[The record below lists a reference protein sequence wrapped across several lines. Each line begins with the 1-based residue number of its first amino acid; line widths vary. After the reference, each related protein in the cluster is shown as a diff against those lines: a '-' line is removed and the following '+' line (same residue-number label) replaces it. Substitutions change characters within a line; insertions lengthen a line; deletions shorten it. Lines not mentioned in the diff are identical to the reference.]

1 MVDDEREAGRL
12 GGLVGDVRSGVGGA
26 VAPGREARAAAT
38 EGFFTSHPQPVVV
51 FDPRTLEL
59 LAVNPACSLVF
70 GFRPDSLS
78 GLRIL
83 DLHPGEARGALRERY
98 SVAVPPYVVDSLGAV
113 AGSNGGAGGTGVRL
127 SGKSG
132 EFDGVV
138 NVFETVFAGRQARLA
153 LVNDVTQHARSESDL
168 NERLALAQKVQ
179 YLAHNDPVTDLPN
192 RERFETLLLDA
203 LSAARGANLKVAV
216 LYLELHG
223 FRLIHD
229 GISQAAADDML
240 RAAARRLRTVT
251 HGAHV
256 ARFGTDEFAIVTRP
270 LSDTVEATNIAQRV
284 VATLVEPLNLDG
296 KTVTF
301 RPRVGVAV
309 YPDHADKPGDLLKAA
324 SQAKFRAKAA
334 RGPSFAVFRPGMR
347 VQAVERLTFEG
358 ERRDARGSGQL
369 TLYYQPRLRLSDA
382 QLVGVEAL
390 VRWRHP
396 DRGLLSP
403 DSFVPLAEEAGLI
416 GTLGRE
422 VLEMAT
428 SQLRLWQ
435 DGGFSVPR
443 VAVNLSPLEMRSGGL
458 IEQVRWALNKARM
471 PAERLELEVTETAA
485 LIDRHRGS
493 EVLAALRAMGVTVTL
508 DDFGTG
514 YASLTHLRELPVDAI
529 KLDRGFLE
537 QQGKPLTQGADLA
550 ILKAVAALGRALG
563 VSVTAEGVE
572 TEAQLLQVVEAGCDS
587 VQGFLVSRPVAPA
600 FVQDAARKASGVLD
614 ALRVGRR

>member
-1 MVDDEREAGRL
+1 MGDDEREAGRH
-12 GGLVGDVRSGVGGA
+12 GDVDGGRD
-26 VAPGREARAAAT
+26 VRAAAT
-38 EGFFTSHPQPVVV
+38 EGFFRSHPHTVVV

-59 LAVNPACSLVF
+59 LAVNPAGCRVF
-70 GFRPDSLS
+70 GLTAEALS

-83 DLHPGEARGALRERY
+83 DLHPGETRAALRARY
-98 SVAVPPYVVDSLGAV
+98 AAAVPPYVVDDPGAR
-113 AGSNGGAGGTGVRL
+113 GSERGGPDRAGVRL
-127 SGKSG
+127 AGTAG
-132 EFDGVV
+132 EFEAVV
-138 NVFETVFAGRQARLA
+138 SVFETVFDGRPARLA
-153 LVNDVTQHARSESDL
+153 LVDDVTQHERSESDL
-168 NERLALAQKVQ
+168 NERLALAQKVK

-203 LSAARGANLKVAV
+203 MSAARGANLKVAV

-229 GISQAAADDML
+229 GISQEAADDLL
-240 RAAARRLRTVT
+240 RAAARRLRTVA

-296 KTVTF
+296 RTVTF

-309 YPDHADKPGDLLKAA
+309 YPDHADKPGDLMKAA
-324 SQAKFRAKAA
+324 SQAKFRAKAS

-347 VQAVERLTFEG
+347 VRAQERLSLEG
-358 ERRDARGSGQL
+358 ELRDALGSGQL
-369 TLYYQPRLRLSDA
+369 TLYYQPRLRLTDA
-382 QLVGVEAL
+382 KLVGVEAL
-390 VRWRHP
+390 IRWRHP
-396 DRGLLSP
+396 ERGLLSP
-403 DSFVPLAEEAGLI
+403 DSFVPLAEEAGLV

-422 VLEMAT
+422 VLDMAAT
-428 SQLRLWQ
+428 QLRLWQ

-443 VAVNLSPLEMRSGGL
+443 VAVNLSPLELRSGGL
-458 IEQVRWALNKARM
+458 IDQVRWALNKARL

-493 EVLAALRAMGVTVTL
+493 EVLAALRALGVTVTL

-537 QQGKPLTQGADLA
+537 QQGKPLSSEADLA

-572 TEAQLLQVVEAGCDS
+572 TAAQLKQVVEAGCDS
-587 VQGFLVSRPVAPA
+587 VQGFLLSQPVAPA
-600 FVQDAARKASGVLD
+600 FVQDAARKASSVLD
-614 ALRVGRR
+614 SFRVGRR

>member
-1 MVDDEREAGRL
+1 MGDDERDEYRRAT
-12 GGLVGDVRSGVGGA
+12 VGDGATVGYDGA
-26 VAPGREARAAAT
+26 AARNSARAAAT
-38 EGFFTSHPQPVVV
+38 EGFFTTHPQPVVV

-59 LAVNPACSLVF
+59 LAVNPAGCRTF
-70 GFRPDSLS
+70 GLSPDALS

-83 DLHPGEARGALRERY
+83 DLHPGESRGTLRERY
-98 SVAVPPYVVDSLGAV
+98 SSAVPPYVVDGAV
-113 AGSNGGAGGTGVRL
+113 APGTARNDADVGGVRL
-127 SGKSG
+127 VGKAG

-138 NVFETVFAGRQARLA
+138 NVFETVFDGRPARLA
-153 LVNDVTQHARSESDL
+153 LVNDVTQHSRSESDL

-229 GISQAAADDML
+229 GISQGAADDML
-240 RAAARRLRTVT
+240 RAAARRLRTVA
-251 HGAHV
+251 HGAQV

-309 YPDHADKPGDLLKAA
+309 YPDHADRPGDLLKAA
-324 SQAKFRAKAA
+324 SQAKFRAKAS

-347 VQAVERLTFEG
+347 VQAQERLTLEA
-358 ERRDARGSGQL
+358 ELRDALGSGQL
-369 TLYYQPRLRLSDA
+369 TLYYQPRLRLADA
-382 QLVGVEAL
+382 KLVGVEAL

-396 DRGLLSP
+396 ERGLLSP
-403 DSFVPLAEEAGLI
+403 DSFVPLAEETGLI
-416 GTLGRE
+416 GNLGRE
-422 VLEMAT
+422 VLDLAT
-428 SQLRLWQ
+428 TQLRLWQ

-443 VAVNLSPLEMRSGGL
+443 VAVNLSPLELRSGGL
-458 IEQVRWALNKARM
+458 IDQVRWALNKARM
-471 PAERLELEVTETAA
+471 PTERLELEVTETAA
-485 LIDRHRGS
+485 LIDRNRGS
-493 EVLAALRAMGVTVTL
+493 EVLAALRAMGVAVTL

-537 QQGKPLTQGADLA
+537 QQGKPLAPGADLA
-550 ILKAVAALGRALG
+550 ILRAVAALGRALG

-572 TEAQLLQVVEAGCDS
+572 TESQLQQVVEAGCDS
-587 VQGFLVSRPVAPA
+587 VQGFLVSQPVAPA
-600 FVQDAARKASGVLD
+600 FVQDSVRKASSVLD
-614 ALRVGRR
+614 GFRVGRR

>member
-1 MVDDEREAGRL
+1 MRDDEREAGR
-12 GGLVGDVRSGVGGA
+12 GGGVDGG
-26 VAPGREARAAAT
+26 RDARAAAT
-38 EGFFTSHPQPVVV
+38 EGFFTSHPQPIVV

-59 LAVNPACSLVF
+59 LAVNGAGCRTF
-70 GFRPDSLS
+70 GIAGDALS
-78 GLRIL
+78 GLRVL
-83 DLHPGEARGALRERY
+83 DLHPGEARTLVRARY
-98 SVAVPPYVVDSLGAV
+98 QSAVPPFVIDTLAAPGED
-113 AGSNGGAGGTGVRL
+113 GSRSGPAGVRL
-127 SGKSG
+127 TGTNG
-132 EFDGVV
+132 EFDGVI
-138 NVFETVFAGRQARLA
+138 NVFETVFDGKPARLA
-153 LVNDVTQHARSESDL
+153 LVNDVTQHERSESDL

-229 GISQAAADDML
+229 GISQEAADDML
-240 RAAARRLRTVT
+240 RAAARRLRTVA
-251 HGAHV
+251 HGAQV

-284 VATLVEPLNLDG
+284 VATLVEPLTLDG

-309 YPDHADKPGDLLKAA
+309 YPDHADKPGDLMKAA
-324 SQAKFRAKAA
+324 SQAKFRAKAS

-347 VQAVERLTFEG
+347 VRAQERLSLEG
-358 ERRDARGSGQL
+358 ELRDALGSGQL
-369 TLYYQPRLRLSDA
+369 TLYYQPRLRLADA
-382 QLVGVEAL
+382 KLVGVEAL

-396 DRGLLSP
+396 ERGLLSP
-403 DSFVPLAEEAGLI
+403 DSFVPLAEETGLI

-422 VLEMAT
+422 VLDMAT
-428 SQLRLWQ
+428 TQLRMWQ
-435 DGGFSVPR
+435 DGGFTVPR
-443 VAVNLSPLEMRSGGL
+443 VAVNLSPIELRSGGL
-458 IEQVRWALNKARM
+458 IDQARWALNKARL

-493 EVLAALRAMGVTVTL
+493 EVLAAMRAMGVVVTL

-514 YASLTHLRELPVDAI
+514 YASLTHLRELPVDSI

-537 QQGKPLTQGADLA
+537 QQGNPLAPGADLA

-572 TEAQLLQVVEAGCDS
+572 TEAQLKQVVEAGCDS
-587 VQGFLVSRPVAPA
+587 VQGFLVSQPVAPA
-600 FVQDAARKASGVLD
+600 FVQDAVRKASTVLD
-614 ALRVGRR
+614 RFRVGRR